1 MTSVSAKLSDRA
13 TVRLSGPDWRALLQ
27 GLITNDV
34 EKIKAGHW
42 VYAALL
48 TPQGKYLYDFFITLD
63 GDDAVMDVFAAH
75 RDALLRKL
83 MMYRLRSK
91 VEITPTDEAIHAHWG
106 GRYDSMADPR
116 LPALGA
122 RLLSGDDDAS
132 FEDYTAH
139 RIALGVPDAP
149 YDAVQEK
156 TLWLESNADCLEG
169 VDFQKGCYVGQ
180 ELTARMRYR
189 GKVRRRLIPIEA
201 DADIPAN
208 TPILLGEREIGST
221 RSVFGSKGIA
231 NLKVEDLEKGP
242 LTAGG
247 VAVSAWLPDWLRPTV
262 ESAREPA

>member
-1 MTSVSAKLSDRA
+1 
-13 TVRLSGPDWRALLQ
+13 
-27 GLITNDV
+27 
-34 EKIKAGHW
+34 
-42 VYAALL
+42 
-48 TPQGKYLYDFFITLD
+48 
-63 GDDAVMDVFAAH
+63 
-75 RDALLRKL
+75 
-83 MMYRLRSK
+83 
-91 VEITPTDEAIHAHWG
+91 
-106 GRYDSMADPR
+106 
-116 LPALGA
+116 
-122 RLLSGDDDAS
+122 
-132 FEDYTAH
+132 
-139 RIALGVPDAP
+139 
-149 YDAVQEK
+149 VQEK